1 MKKFSERS
9 FNILISR
16 VLRYGVIFF
25 VVFSLLS
32 FIMRFL
38 NIPHSSDMLRLA
50 IFVLI
55 ITPVL
60 RIMML
65 LYGFIRL
72 KDFKF
77 AVYSLI
83 ILIALCI
90 EVIV

>member
-1 MKKFSERS
+1 
-9 FNILISR
+9 
-16 VLRYGVIFF
+16 
-25 VVFSLLS
+25 
-32 FIMRFL
+32 MRFL
-38 NIPHSSDMLRLA
+38 NIPHSGEVLRFA
-50 IFVLI
+50 IFVVI

-65 LYGFIRL
+65 LYGFTRL

-83 ILIALCI
+83 ILIALFI

>member
-1 MKKFSERS
+1 
-9 FNILISR
+9 
-16 VLRYGVIFF
+16 
-25 VVFSLLS
+25 
-32 FIMRFL
+32 MRFL

-83 ILIALCI
+83 ILIVLCI

>member
-9 FNILISR
+9 FTILISR

-25 VVFSLLS
+25 VVFSFLS

-38 NIPHSSDMLRLA
+38 NIPHSSDILRLA

-83 ILIALCI
+83 ILIALFV